1 MDEHEIELQ
10 EDLTLLEYLKRRL
23 KGDKPVISTG
33 QAVETVAQPIHVSSR
48 RPVFFFL
55 AAIFFLLG
63 QFTLEYFRDSLRTPA
78 IVFYL
83 IGVLSFLLARR
94 KGELDGLSFWKK
106 NDDFTKETNEDEII
120 FRWYWLVL
128 AIMLS
133 LFGVIFLKDQ
143 DRIWLVFLL
152 WGSSVIFGL
161 LAFWEFGTK
170 RERLSLCQYIEK
182 AMADKVWLLAIL
194 VTFASVL
201 FFQFVKFAEI
211 PKEMIS
217 TQVESYLS
225 TLGILKGDLGLWFS
239 RNLVSEPLTYYWGAL
254 FGLITGSKLG
264 YTVFKAS
271 FAIAGLVSALF
282 TYKLVRL
289 LFDRETGLIATFL
302 LGVGYWA
309 LIQQRAVV
317 GYGLVLPVLAPALYY
332 FFKSLFEDDNNAHLL
347 GILFACLGILT
358 NKVFLILPVLNLI
371 ITILYYRRNTKEN
384 GLNIMLVRIG
394 KGLIL
399 GLIILLPFLI
409 VIISNF
415 QTWIS
420 PVSHNLYPTEEN
432 GNPLIIFL
440 KNMLSGS
447 GIAFWT
453 NRSSWVDGIPFR
465 PIFDWISAA
474 FFLFGLLSMIFS
486 TKEGGRKKQLAFMIL
501 WIGFLL
507 YPSLNLAFPNENP
520 AIGKHLTILFLS
532 LVLAARGMSLLWS
545 KFMDLQLKNGFV
557 LKILLAVSLF
567 LMIAFTN
574 YDLLTEGY
582 GKQFDASAW
591 NASEMANVIKL
602 YDDGIDT
609 KTNAFIVGYPHWVDA
624 RAVAILMGAPEEEL
638 ALMPDEIENT
648 INLTGTKIYLLN
660 PFDKESIARLQ
671 TNYPQGIASTF
682 QSVNPDKN
690 FVIFIV
696 GQ

>member
-1 MDEHEIELQ
+1 M
-10 EDLTLLEYLKRRL
+10 
-23 KGDKPVISTG
+23 
-33 QAVETVAQPIHVSSR
+33 
-48 RPVFFFL
+48 
-55 AAIFFLLG
+55 
-63 QFTLEYFRDSLRTPA
+63 
-78 IVFYL
+78 
-83 IGVLSFLLARR
+83 
-94 KGELDGLSFWKK
+94 
-106 NDDFTKETNEDEII
+106 
-120 FRWYWLVL
+120 
-128 AIMLS
+128 
-133 LFGVIFLKDQ
+133 
-143 DRIWLVFLL
+143 
-152 WGSSVIFGL
+152 
-161 LAFWEFGTK
+161 
-170 RERLSLCQYIEK
+170 
-182 AMADKVWLLAIL
+182 
-194 VTFASVL
+194 
-201 FFQFVKFAEI
+201 
-211 PKEMIS
+211 
-217 TQVESYLS
+217 
-225 TLGILKGDLGLWFS
+225 
-239 RNLVSEPLTYYWGAL
+239 
-254 FGLITGSKLG
+254 
-264 YTVFKAS
+264 
-271 FAIAGLVSALF
+271 
-282 TYKLVRL
+282 
-289 LFDRETGLIATFL
+289 
-302 LGVGYWA
+302 
-309 LIQQRAVV
+309 
-317 GYGLVLPVLAPALYY
+317 
-332 FFKSLFEDDNNAHLL
+332 
-347 GILFACLGILT
+347 
-358 NKVFLILPVLNLI
+358 
-371 ITILYYRRNTKEN
+371 
-384 GLNIMLVRIG
+384 RIG

-409 VIISNF
+409 VIINNF
-415 QTWIS
+415 QAWIS
-420 PVSHNLYPTEEN
+420 TISHTFYLTDGS

-447 GIAFWT
+447 GIAFLT

-465 PIFDWISAA
+465 PVLDWISAA

>member
-1 MDEHEIELQ
+1 MDERGNELQ

-23 KGDKPVISTG
+23 RGDRPVLLE
-33 QAVETVAQPIHVSSR
+33 QQVVETVAQTSQTSSKRPI
-48 RPVFFFL
+48 FFFV

-63 QFTLEYFRDSLRTPA
+63 QFTLEYFRDSLRMPA

-83 IGVLSFLLARR
+83 FGFISFLLARR
-94 KGELDGLSFWKK
+94 KGELGGLSFWK
-106 NDDFTKETNEDEII
+106 EDSAFDKTRDESEIT

-128 AIMLS
+128 AIILS
-133 LFGVIFLKDQ
+133 LFGVILLKDQ
-143 DRIWLVFLL
+143 DRIRLVFLL
-152 WGSSVIFGL
+152 WGLSVIFGL
-161 LAFWEFGTK
+161 LAFWEFGSK
-170 RERLSLCQYIEK
+170 RERLSFRQYVEK
-182 AMADKVWLLAIL
+182 ALTDKAWLSAIL
-194 VTFASVL
+194 VTVASVL
-201 FFQFVKFAEI
+201 FFQFVKIAEI

-225 TLGILKGDLGLWFS
+225 TLGILKGEMGLWFP
-239 RNLVSEPLTYYWGAL
+239 RNLVSEPLSYYWSAF

-317 GYGLVLPVLAPALYY
+317 GYGLVLPILVPALYY
-332 FFKSLFEDDNNAHLL
+332 SFKSLFEDDNNAHLL
-347 GILFACLGILT
+347 SIVFSCLGILT
-358 NKVFLILPVLNLI
+358 NKIFLVLPILNLI
-371 ITILYYRRNTKEN
+371 ITLLSSKNKSIVNSANLI
-384 GLNIMLVRIG
+384 IMRIG

-415 QTWIS
+415 QAWIS

-465 PIFDWISAA
+465 PVFDWISAA
-474 FFLFGLLSMIFS
+474 FFLFGLLSMLFS
-486 TKEGGRKKQLAFMIL
+486 TKEGERKKQLAFMIL

-520 AIGKHLTILFLS
+520 AIGKLLPILFLS

-545 KFMDLQLKNGFV
+545 KFMDLQFKNGFAF
-557 LKILLAVSLF
+557 KILLAISVI

-574 YDLLTEGY
+574 YDLLTKKY
-582 GKQFDASAW
+582 AKQFDASAW

-624 RAVAILMGAPEEEL
+624 RAVAILMGTPEEDL
-638 ALMPDEIENT
+638 ALMPEDIENT
-648 INLTGTKIYLLN
+648 TNLTGTKIYLLN

-671 TNYPQGIASTF
+671 TTYPQGIASTF

>member
-1 MDEHEIELQ
+1 MDEREIELQ

-23 KGDKPVISTG
+23 RGDRPEILDAQAGEAVSKVPLVST
-33 QAVETVAQPIHVSSR
+33 QRPIFSI
-48 RPVFFFL
+48 L
-55 AAIFFLLG
+55 AAIFILLG
-63 QFTLEYFRDSLRTPA
+63 QFTLEFFKETFRTPA

-83 IGVLSFLLARR
+83 IGVLVFVLAKR
-94 KGELDGLSFWKK
+94 KGELEGLSFWKE
-106 NDDFTKETNEDEII
+106 NGVPVRPFEEAEIT

-128 AIMLS
+128 AIIFS
-133 LFGVIFLKDQ
+133 LRGVILLKNQ

-161 LAFWEFGTK
+161 LAFWEFGSK
-170 RERLSLCQYIEK
+170 RERPSFRQYIENAFTDK
-182 AMADKVWLLAIL
+182 AWLLAVL
-194 VTFASVL
+194 VTFVSVL
-201 FFQFVKFAEI
+201 FFQFVKIAEI

-217 TQVESYLS
+217 TQVESFLS
-225 TLGILKGDLGLWFS
+225 TFGILKGDQGLWFP

-254 FGLITGSKLG
+254 FGLITGSQFG

-271 FAIAGLVSALF
+271 FAISGLVSVLF

-317 GYGLVLPVLAPALYY
+317 GYGLVLPVLAPALYH

-347 GILFACLGILT
+347 SILFACLGILT

-371 ITILYYRRNTKEN
+371 ITLLFFRSNSKQN
-384 GLNIMLVRIG
+384 SSNLMIMRIG
-394 KGLIL
+394 KGLML
-399 GLIILLPFLI
+399 GLVILLPFLI

-415 QTWIS
+415 KAWIS
-420 PVSHNLYPTEEN
+420 PISNNLYIAEN
-432 GNPLIIFL
+432 SGNPLIMFL

-447 GIAFWT
+447 GIAFWN

-465 PIFDWISAA
+465 PVFDWVSAG
-474 FFLFGLLSMIFS
+474 FFLFGLFFMIFS
-486 TKEGGRKKQLAFMIL
+486 TKEYERQNKLTFLIL
-501 WIGFLL
+501 WIGFLI

-520 AIGKHLTILFLS
+520 AIGKHLPILFLS
-532 LVLAARGMSLLWS
+532 LILAARGMSLLWS
-545 KFMDLQLKNGFV
+545 RVMDLQLKNGYTV
-557 LKILLAVSLF
+557 KILLAVVLILIISF
-567 LMIAFTN
+567 SN
-574 YDLLTEGY
+574 YNLLTEGY
-582 GKQFDASAW
+582 AKQFDASAW

-624 RAVAILMGAPEEEL
+624 RAVAILLGSPEEDL
-638 ALMPDEIENT
+638 ALMPEEIENT
-648 INLTGTKIYLLN
+648 TNTTRTKIFLLN
-660 PFDKESIARLQ
+660 PFDKESIAKLQ
-671 TNYPQGIASTF
+671 STYPQGIASTF
-682 QSVNPDKN
+682 QSLNPDKN
-690 FVIFIV
+690 FVIYIV